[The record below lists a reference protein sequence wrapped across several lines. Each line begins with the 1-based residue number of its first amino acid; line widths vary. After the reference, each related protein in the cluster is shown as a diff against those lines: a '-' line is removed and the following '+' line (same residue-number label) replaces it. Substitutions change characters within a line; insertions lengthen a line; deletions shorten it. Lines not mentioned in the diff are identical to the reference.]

1 MCEKVLHMLK
11 ARKYA
16 YLENLNCKED
26 VIVIKGQVLLPYRSL
41 MEIKISVVTEIIKE
55 IEGEQ
60 KQGDIIIA

>member
-16 YLENLNCKED
+16 YFENMNCNEN
-26 VIVIKGQVLLPYRSL
+26 VSPSYRRL
-41 MEIKISVVTEIIKE
+41 MEIKISVVTEIIHE